1 LAAYVAGGIAGAD
14 INKVGWTAAAYALPS
29 FILPFAFA
37 FGPGLLEN
45 IAAIVTSGFGI
56 FAIVFAVVGVL
67 KTRINMVARAGLAL
81 AGSLLLFQDYRT
93 AIAGAALFAAITL
106 VTYTRPRAVLPLP
119 KQ

>member
-1 LAAYVAGGIAGAD
+1 
-14 INKVGWTAAAYALPS
+14 LPS

-37 FGPGLLEN
+37 FGPGLLLQASLLEN

-67 KTRINMVARAGLAL
+67 RTRINMVARAGLAL

-93 AIAGAALFAAITL
+93 AIAGAAPFAAITL
-106 VTYTRPRAVLPLP
+106 VTHTRPRAVLP
-119 KQ
+119 